1 VPGPDWSR
9 PLPRPPTIPDV
20 LTLETLADIWAPSSC
35 STIRSAMDTSVTP
48 CCHSAARA
56 MRASTHSL
64 KADSIEASWGRI
76 DALMGRPAKFRFF
89 KCPSCA
95 ALYQVVK
102 AEARPETEASELACL
117 TCVAPLNPRDG
128 KFVLIYFLLREGH
141 RKCG

>member
-9 PLPRPPTIPDV
+9 PLPRPLTIPDV
-20 LTLETLADIWAPSSC
+20 LTLETLADIWASSSC
-35 STIRSAMDTSVTP
+35 NTIRSAMDTSVTS

-76 DALMGRPAKFRFF
+76 NGQARQVSIFQVPKLRRALSSRQ
-89 KCPSCA
+89 S
-95 ALYQVVK
+95 
-102 AEARPETEASELACL
+102 EAGPETEASELACL

>member
-9 PLPRPPTIPDV
+9 PLRRPLTIPDV
-20 LTLETLADIWAPSSC
+20 LTLQTLADIWASSSC
-35 STIRSAMDTSVTP
+35 STIRRAMDTSVTSS
-48 CCHSAARA
+48 CHSAARA

-76 DALMGRPAKFRFF
+76 MGRPARFRFF
-89 KCPSCA
+89 RCPSCA

-102 AEARPETEASELACL
+102 AEAGPETEASELACL
-117 TCVAPLNPRDG
+117 VCGGPLNAGGG
-128 KFVLIYFLLREGH
+128 KFVLKYFLLREGR